1 MKKTISLILAVILIL
16 LAFGGCSTKS
26 DAPLEGAVFADGTNN
41 DYDGLENITFA
52 PLFQYLDAH
61 GISMEQIIEDGVI
74 TETIAEMFANNRNVR
89 LSNIGNLCSYLGCSV
104 DDIMKYEES
113 GVHEVAHEI
122 DWDTQTEAKK
132 NYESTGKIRFKP
144 LLHYLSEHKNEHNYN
159 INYLI
164 TSEKLFTA
172 TEYIRIM
179 SDHDFRVSMVSRLC
193 NYFKTDVSNIISFY
207 N

>member
-74 TETIAEMFANNRNVR
+74 TETIAEMFANN
-89 LSNIGNLCSYLGCSV
+89 
-104 DDIMKYEES
+104 
-113 GVHEVAHEI
+113 
-122 DWDTQTEAKK
+122 
-132 NYESTGKIRFKP
+132 
-144 LLHYLSEHKNEHNYN
+144 
-159 INYLI
+159 I
-164 TSEKLFTA
+164 TS
-172 TEYIRIM
+172 
-179 SDHDFRVSMVSRLC
+179 H
-193 NYFKTDVSNIISFY
+193 
-207 N
+207 